1 MAVLRAIVK
10 QATDWTTNEL
20 WDARRDTIYSGTIDS
35 LHHKWTE
42 RWWVWYEQLWNR
54 LVTEPQMR
62 CEMIGELRSIVEQ
75 ASHKARIELNDDR
88 YVTSFSETS
97 DPLATNEL

>member
-1 MAVLRAIVK
+1 MALLRAIVK
-10 QATDWTTNEL
+10 QA
-20 WDARRDTIYSGTIDS
+20 SG
-35 LHHKWTE
+35 W
-42 RWWVWYEQLWNR
+42 
-54 LVTEPQMR
+54 PQMS

-97 DPLATNEL
+97 DPLATDEL

>member
-1 MAVLRAIVK
+1 MNWKMMA
-10 QATDWTTNEL
+10 W
-20 WDARRDTIYSGTIDS
+20 
-35 LHHKWTE
+35 
-42 RWWVWYEQLWNR
+42 
-54 LVTEPQMR
+54 
-62 CEMIGELRSIVEQ
+62 LRSIVEQ

>member
-1 MAVLRAIVK
+1 M
-10 QATDWTTNEL
+10 
-20 WDARRDTIYSGTIDS
+20 S
-35 LHHKWTE
+35 
-42 RWWVWYEQLWNR
+42 
-54 LVTEPQMR
+54 

-75 ASHKARIELNDDR
+75 ASHEARIELNDDR

>member
-1 MAVLRAIVK
+1 M
-10 QATDWTTNEL
+10 
-20 WDARRDTIYSGTIDS
+20 S
-35 LHHKWTE
+35 
-42 RWWVWYEQLWNR
+42 
-54 LVTEPQMR
+54 

-75 ASHKARIELNDDR
+75 ASQKARIELNDDR